1 MGTRNQSV
9 SFPDRCRHLS
19 AYQLEAIRASR
30 RSIESLFDLVLKRCF
45 MSHLIVFI
53 RRFFTFKEDAVGA
66 TMVEYGLMVALIA
79 VVSLTAVSLLGTNIR
94 EIFNQIAAAV

>member
-1 MGTRNQSV
+1 MN
-9 SFPDRCRHLS
+9 
-19 AYQLEAIRASR
+19 A
-30 RSIESLFDLVLKRCF
+30 LVLF
-45 MSHLIVFI
+45 V

-94 EIFNQIAAAV
+94 AIFQQIAAAV